1 MSVRMYLLT
10 VAVFVLSNVA
20 SAQGYSIRV
29 THNTNLRSTYSV
41 QGNIVETV
49 PSGTTLQV
57 ISAFNRWLQI
67 NRNGNDVWMASWVSH
82 TRV

>member
-1 MSVRMYLLT
+1 MSVRMYLLLY
-10 VAVFVLSNVA
+10 VHVA

-29 THNTNLRSTYSV
+29 THNTNLRSTYRG
-41 QGNIVETV
+41 QFVETV
-49 PSGTTLQV
+49 PSGTTLH
-57 ISAFNRWLQI
+57 ISASTDGWI